1 MEIVGVVGDVRQSFE
16 AGSKAEIFVP
26 YDSDDLDIL
35 SRVFHDAFDS
45 VPKNGRDAE
54 ATKIVIMSGILDAA
68 RNGERDEECL
78 KASAL
83 ESIKLY
89 DEGHLDAE
97 MRTTPL

>member
-1 MEIVGVVGDVRQSFE
+1 M
-16 AGSKAEIFVP
+16 P

-68 RNGERDEECL
+68 RNGERDEERL
-78 KASAL
+78 KALAL

-89 DEGHLDAE
+89 DEGSLDAV

>member
-1 MEIVGVVGDVRQSFE
+1 M
-16 AGSKAEIFVP
+16 P

-45 VPKNGRDAE
+45 VPMNGRNAE
-54 ATKIVIMSGILDAA
+54 ATKIVIMSSILDAA
-68 RNGERDEECL
+68 RNGERDEERL
-78 KASAL
+78 MASAV
-83 ESIKLY
+83 ESIRLY